1 MCSEYINVLFGEE
14 IYCFFMNDIVIW
26 NYFGI
31 VLFLDLF
38 VFGLVIV
45 VVVFVCVRICL
56 LVNV

>member
-45 VVVFVCVRICL
+45 VVVFVCVGICL